1 MRYIER
7 KSDRGGTWNSG
18 RWSSSWGGRGGGGGG
33 GEGEAGEGGEGGGEE
48 RGHCRFQ
55 KSCRLGKVI
64 ALL

>member
-18 RWSSSWGGRGGGGGG
+18 RWSSSWGGRGGDGGVGGGG
-33 GEGEAGEGGEGGGEE
+33 AREGGEEE
-48 RGHCRFQ
+48 EGTLPVS